1 MAKPKLSR
9 RKFMLSVGA
18 GTAAAA
24 AAAVAGNAAT
34 AATDK
39 QAQAQTPERKGY
51 ELSEHVRK
59 YYRTTLV

>member
-24 AAAVAGNAAT
+24 AAVASKAVPQAPEQ
-34 AATDK
+34 
-39 QAQAQTPERKGY
+39 QAQSSTRKGY

>member
-24 AAAVAGNAAT
+24 AAAVAANAAPQQST
-34 AATDK
+34 QS
-39 QAQAQTPERKGY
+39 QAQGTARKGY

>member
-1 MAKPKLSR
+1 MAEPKLSR

-24 AAAVAGNAAT
+24 AVVAAKAVPQANAAQ
-34 AATDK
+34 
-39 QAQAQTPERKGY
+39 QAQAPARKGY
-51 ELSEHVRK
+51 QLSEHVRK

>member
-18 GTAAAA
+18 GTAAVAA
-24 AAAVAGNAAT
+24 TAVAGTAT
-34 AATDK
+34 PQATQS
-39 QAQAQTPERKGY
+39 QAQEPARKGY

>member
-24 AAAVAGNAAT
+24 ATAVAGTPKPQQAT
-34 AATDK
+34 ES
-39 QAQAQTPERKGY
+39 QTSARKGY

>member
-24 AAAVAGNAAT
+24 AAVASKAVP
-34 AATDK
+34 
-39 QAQAQTPERKGY
+39 QAPEQQQAESSKRKGY

>member
-24 AAAVAGNAAT
+24 AAAVAGNAAS
-34 AATDK
+34 AATSK
-39 QAQAQTPERKGY
+39 QEQAPERKGY

>member
-1 MAKPKLSR
+1 MAKAKLSR

-18 GTAAAA
+18 GTAVA
-24 AAAVAGNAAT
+24 AAAVAGKAVSKVAEPQAKAADT
-34 AATDK
+34 H
-39 QAQAQTPERKGY
+39 KGY

>member
-9 RKFMLSVGA
+9 RKFMMSVGA
-18 GTAAAA
+18 GS
-24 AAAVAGNAAT
+24 AAAVAAVAAKAVPQ
-34 AATDK
+34 AAEP
-39 QAQAQTPERKGY
+39 QAQAQTTHKGY